1 MRESP
6 RWPWVSKGE
15 KPASAM
21 FRKRHFATMGVPVKL
36 QLSTLV
42 QSQAEERGS
51 LLLEKVLGLA
61 DEWLPLNSSFVQS
74 GNEGGRPTQ
83 TDVTESGEKSRT
95 NEDNIDR

>member
-1 MRESP
+1 MLDVTVHTVEEEVNRLYQL
-6 RWPWVSKGE
+6 
-15 KPASAM
+15 
-21 FRKRHFATMGVPVKL
+21 ATMGVPVKL

-74 GNEGGRPTQ
+74 GNEGGRPE
-83 TDVTESGEKSRT
+83 TDTPTESGEKSRA